1 MDKIIAELEKR
12 FDYIFFDTA
21 PINLVTDTAV
31 LSKYVHGIIMVVL
44 QASTDK
50 EALRFAMNQLQFVG
64 AKVLGFILNGVV
76 YGNNGNYKYKNKKK
90 YYRYGKGKNYNKY
103 GGSYYKSA
111 YGSYKYSYGGGYGD
125 TDYRNAK

>member
-1 MDKIIAELEKR
+1 
-12 FDYIFFDTA
+12 
-21 PINLVTDTAV
+21 
-31 LSKYVHGIIMVVL
+31 MVVL